1 MSVTNYACEAVNW
14 RVAEENNSQ
23 EMQGVR
29 HRLVL
34 SLSMRLYWHAMMQGS
49 VDNTRVFKA
58 NSGGQL
64 IKQIFGIMH
73 TNQNKI
79 NTYNIPIPHMQPLHC
94 SPAS

>member
-29 HRLVL
+29 NRLVFIAL
-34 SLSMRLYWHAMMQGS
+34 SAMSWHAMMQES
-49 VDNTRVFKA
+49 ADMTRVFKA

-64 IKQIFGIMH
+64 IKQIFWH
-73 TNQNKI
+73 NQNKI
-79 NTYNIPIPHMQPLHC
+79 NTYNVPIPHMQPLHC
-94 SPAS
+94 SPAI